1 MKKMIRKKFKLIFKI
16 QIIKDNQNQPQLKIK
31 KITEK

>member
-16 QIIKDNQNQPQLKIK
+16 QIIKDNQNQHQLKIK